1 MSEELDPV
9 LRLVE
14 RFQAGVD
21 PEESFRGIFGLYHS
35 RVEAFFRHK
44 GFSGDESRD
53 LAQET
58 FFRVFRALPTF
69 RGDSSFLVWLF
80 GIVNHVYRNEIR
92 RRKSDKRDATEVS
105 LHTDGSVGAPLE
117 PAAAGE
123 DPVSGLIARERSQ
136 AQAQALRSALQE
148 LPEQMRLCCILRYE
162 RGYKY
167 QEIARLM
174 GISIE
179 TVKAHLHQGRKR
191 LTAQLGNMELS

>member
-1 MSEELDPV
+1 MSAELDPV

-44 GFSGDESRD
+44 GFSEDEGRD

-58 FFRVFRALPTF
+58 FFRVFTALPTF

-80 GIVNHVYRNEIR
+80 GIMNHVYRNEIR
-92 RRKSDKRDATEVS
+92 RRRSDKRDATEVS
-105 LHTDGSVGAPLE
+105 IHTDAPLE
-117 PAAAGE
+117 PAAE
-123 DPVSGLIARERSQ
+123 DEDLVTGLIAREQS
-136 AQAQALRSALQE
+136 QALRSALQE

-191 LTAQLGNMELS
+191 LTAQLGNTEPS

>member
-21 PEESFRGIFGLYHS
+21 PEECFRGIFGLYHS

-44 GFSGDESRD
+44 GFPEDESRD

-58 FFRVFRALPTF
+58 FFRVFTALPTF

-80 GIVNHVYRNEIR
+80 GIMNHVYRNEIR
-92 RRKSDKRDATEVS
+92 RRRSDKRDATEVS
-105 LHTDGSVGAPLE
+105 INTDGLGAPLE
-117 PAAAGE
+117 PAAEDE
-123 DPVSGLIARERSQ
+123 DPVSGLIAREQS
-136 AQAQALRSALQE
+136 QALRSALQE

-191 LTAQLGNMELS
+191 LTAQLGNTEPS